1 MSHVCLLAA
10 DRPAPLYEAAE
21 QRTRVVRFQGK
32 QMLVQE
38 DGFSVME
45 HEYYRPAVEELDYPM
60 KPHQYELNLRA
71 TEDDLRLLRDYL
83 AKHFAPGEKVELWN
97 LWVGG
102 EKERLARLWGP
113 LDGLDMKELERF
125 EQIHPICLTVE
136 I

>member
-10 DRPAPLYEAAE
+10 DRPASLYEAAE

-32 QMLVQE
+32 QMLVRE
-38 DGFSVME
+38 DGFSVIE
-45 HEYYRPAVEELDYPM
+45 HEYYRPAVDELGYAM

-71 TEDDLRLLRDYL
+71 AEDDLRLLRDYL
-83 AKHFAPGEKVELWN
+83 VENFAPGEEVELWS

-102 EKERLARLWGP
+102 ERERLARLRGP
-113 LDGLDMKELERF
+113 LDGVDMKELERF
-125 EQIHPICLTVE
+125 EEIHPICLTVE